1 MNNHLRKT
9 PYIEKTPTQYKKDST
24 HQLKNDG
31 QSLVEFALVL
41 GLIVVIF
48 IGAVDI
54 FNLLQQKADLDK
66 MLLQAAR
73 QAGEFGGSG
82 DGNEVEAYIRAQMIS
97 MGYSQP
103 IITEAL
109 DSLDFTAKKYAA
121 NAIVDLTPTEQAE
134 LGTGECKYGQLITV
148 SMAVNWE
155 TNIPIVLFFNGF
167 NGAGTF
173 EIQSTARC
181 WRAL

>member
-1 MNNHLRKT
+1 MKTHLST
-9 PYIEKTPTQYKKDST
+9 TSHIEKTPSQHHVRSE
-24 HQLKNDG
+24 G
-31 QSLVEFALVL
+31 QSLVEFALIL
-41 GLIVVIF
+41 GLIVIVF

-82 DGNEVEAYIRAQMIS
+82 DGNEVEAYIRTQMTS
-97 MGYSQP
+97 MNYSP
-103 IITEAL
+103 TEITEAL
-109 DSLDFTAKKYAA
+109 SSLDFTAKKYAG
-121 NAIVDLTPTEQAE
+121 NTIIDLTPAEEAE

-148 SMAVNWE
+148 SIAVDWD
-155 TNIPIVLFFNGF
+155 TNIPVVLFFGGF